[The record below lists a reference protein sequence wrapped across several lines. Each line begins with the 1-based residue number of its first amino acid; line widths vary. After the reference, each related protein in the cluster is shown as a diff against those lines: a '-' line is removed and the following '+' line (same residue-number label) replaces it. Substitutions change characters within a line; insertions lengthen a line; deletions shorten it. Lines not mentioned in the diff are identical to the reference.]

1 MEQQTRAKAAP
12 RTEQTH
18 PPAEQVR
25 RPEQTRL
32 SDAGLTARLALEGV
46 SLLDLPPQRLEEL
59 AGFIGNSGMLALLEL
74 QTPPVEEAEF
84 QPPGQG
90 PGTAPFPVP
99 DGLPLPLV
107 QPGATGSLIE

>member
-1 MEQQTRAKAAP
+1 MEQQTRA
-12 RTEQTH
+12 RTARQ
-18 PPAEQVR
+18 
-25 RPEQTRL
+25 PEQTRL

-84 QPPGQG
+84 HMPGQE
-90 PGTAPFPVP
+90 PGTAPFQVP
-99 DGLPLPLV
+99 DGLSP
-107 QPGATGSLIE
+107 SLIYSGGPEV